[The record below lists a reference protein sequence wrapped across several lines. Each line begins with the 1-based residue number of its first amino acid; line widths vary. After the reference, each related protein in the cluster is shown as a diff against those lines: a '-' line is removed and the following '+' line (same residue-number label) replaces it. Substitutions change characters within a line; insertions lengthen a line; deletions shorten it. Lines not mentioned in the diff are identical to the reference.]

1 MIINKYLNIT
11 LIISFTL
18 KTNCPNAYGQRIIN
32 NNAMVTVA
40 MVIYMLLL
48 W

>member
-1 MIINKYLNIT
+1 MLINKYLNT
-11 LIISFTL
+11 TKLIIICFTL
-18 KTNCPNAYGQRIIN
+18 KNNSLNGQRIIS

-40 MVIYMLLL
+40 MVIYMFLL